1 MEKENVVVVEEE
13 SQGLTIKDIFFMV
26 RKHIIAIIVFVVV
39 FTIAGY
45 IATKLLPPTYK
56 SSGSMMVS
64 YESSNGAIT
73 SDYTFSNYITT
84 TYVEFI
90 KEDAVLDIVSE
101 RTGISTATIKSNM
114 SVSNKSLLITISYK
128 SSDAEE
134 AKMVTNTIIDTAQ
147 EVADSTVNVGGEEK
161 PVYHLLY
168 DNLKVLTYAKTG
180 TIQSHTLRNVAIGL
194 AVGVVLAFAYVA
206 LRELFDNSFK
216 SSSEL
221 ERMLGIPVLAG
232 IPEYEFEDEKKAG
245 K

>member
-1 MEKENVVVVEEE
+1 MEEE
-13 SQGLTIKDIFFMV
+13 SQGLTIKDIFFII
-26 RKHIIAIIVFVVV
+26 RKHLIAIIAFIVVC
-39 FTIAGY
+39 TIAGY
-45 IATKLLPPTYK
+45 VATKLLPPTYK

-64 YESSNGAIT
+64 YESGGGAIT

-101 RTGISTATIKSNM
+101 KVGIDTATLKSHM
-114 SVSNKSLLITISYK
+114 GVSNKSLLITVTYTSA
-128 SSDAEE
+128 DAAE
-134 AKMVTNTIIDTAQ
+134 AKLVTNTIIDTAQ
-147 EVADSTVNVGGEEK
+147 EVADSTQNVGGVDK

-168 DNLKVLTYAKTG
+168 DNLKVLTYAKDG
-180 TIQSHTLRNVAIGL
+180 KIQSHTLRNVAIGFAIGL
-194 AVGVVLAFAYVA
+194 VLAFAYVA

-216 SSSEL
+216 SSNEI
-221 ERMLGIPVLAG
+221 ERLLGLPVLAG